1 MCIQWFT
8 EYLFGNVAWNW
19 GMRSGPKVTKF
30 TLHSGSSFRSSCFS
44 PDELILLCAAGHLLV
59 VPLHPG
65 EELPVDAAHAHLL
78 QERPPRF
85 LLLPRPERN
94 RNRMRIL
101 FSMFRTRLLPQIFGA
116 CQDPLRERHALALPQ
131 LIWDRGGR
139 EGWFTTYEGTNVLAR
154 SRWGSPLSLSPLTLW
169 HHGMYLPRLSY
180 ALGV

>member
-1 MCIQWFT
+1 MHG
-8 EYLFGNVAWNW
+8 LFVWKY
-19 GMRSGPKVTKF
+19 GMKLRHEIRPKVTKF
-30 TLHSGSSFRSSCFS
+30 TLRSGSSFISSCFS

-94 RNRMRIL
+94 RNCTRIL
-101 FSMFRTRLLPQIFGA
+101 FSMFRKRTSSLLPQIFGA
-116 CQDPLRERHALALPQ
+116 WQDPLRERHALALPQ

-139 EGWFTTYEGTNVLAR
+139 GRDDLRLMRGQMFLLVHDEA
-154 SRWGSPLSLSPLTLW
+154 PLSLSPLTLW
-169 HHGMYLPRLSY
+169 ASWNVP
-180 ALGV
+180 